1 MLTSSCVSLG
11 FSGPAEPAPE
21 RAFSVAKPARN
32 VLYLVFDDLRP
43 DLSFYGA
50 KWMSTPNLQSLA
62 DSGTTFDHAYCQET
76 VCSPS
81 RMSFTTGRRPNTT
94 QTWNFLNHFRQASCP
109 STTPGVELTGTPL
122 NGTRKPDGVSFEGT
136 IPGDTGGA
144 GQCCTDC
151 TASPG
156 CAGWQLSNK
165 TCRLFGSLNG
175 SAPCDNSRDDV
186 VCISGVG
193 QGVMPAWTTLP
204 QHMRQS
210 GWLTLGVGKYFH
222 DVNEALGVIGD
233 DRYPAGHGLP
243 PEADPPSWSNVSIQN
258 RNLVELQMRFGR
270 HLQLFKGSPYTGGPN
285 HAYVDAMDNCVGSA
299 KTEMCTADLPLN
311 GSNAAD
317 LSTTPPCDYIAYE
330 DAKDKLRYAALNR
343 AQTGQGF
350 FLAVGIRRPHLTF
363 RVPAPYAAMYPANET
378 ELPMQPTL
386 DPSIDGI
393 AWIEFESLGGDRPD
407 ARNNTDEQV
416 RQNRAAYYA
425 AVSWA
430 DYAAGEVLAE
440 LDALQLTSSTLVVM
454 HADHGWHLGEYNM
467 WEKRTLWENAARVPL
482 VLRAPWLRGTAGT
495 RVSAPVELVD
505 IFRTVCDALGVPP
518 PQADAHPV
526 EGSSL
531 LPLLRAAAKQ
541 PPADDHEEEE
551 EDDDDARARA
561 RVGGAR
567 GGVSGGVATMRV
579 AKAEG
584 WTKDVAL
591 TTYPRCPVAGLPHW
605 QNNDCIHSIERTNFG
620 CAPPP
625 SLLPPP
631 HPRPQTCPRPAA
643 LLRRRM
649 HARAGTW
656 GTRCSSPTRT
666 TTRRTDTPS
675 GCSGMAA
682 RCGRCCMPVPCWQ
695 SSCTIT
701 PTRCRRRRRSSTP
714 LRTSTS
720 RGRRIPRCCT
730 T

>member
-1 MLTSSCVSLG
+1 MLTSCVALLG
-11 FSGPAEPAPE
+11 FSGPDKPGLRGPAEPAPKPL
-21 RAFSVAKPARN
+21 FSVAKPARN

-50 KWMSTPNLQSLA
+50 KWMSTPHLQSLA

-122 NGTRKPDGVSFEGT
+122 NGTRQPDGVSFAGT
-136 IPGDTGGA
+136 IPGNTGGA

-151 TASPG
+151 TASRG
-156 CAGWQLSNK
+156 CAGWQLSNQ

-175 SAPCDNSRDDV
+175 SAPCDNSRDDA

-193 QGVMPAWTTLP
+193 QGAMPEWTTLP
-204 QHMRQS
+204 QHLRQS

-222 DVNEALGVIGD
+222 DVNEALGVPGD

-243 PEADPPSWSNVSIQN
+243 PEADPPSWSNVSVQN
-258 RNLVELQMRFGR
+258 RNLVELQVRYGA
-270 HLQLFKGSPYTGGPN
+270 HLQLFKGSPYTGAH

-311 GSNAAD
+311 GSNAGD

-330 DAKDKLRYAALNR
+330 DAKDKLRFAALNR

-378 ELPMQPTL
+378 DLPTHQTL

-393 AWIEFESLGGDRPD
+393 AWIEFEPLGGNRPD
-407 ARNNTDEQV
+407 ARDNSDAQV
-416 RQNRAAYYA
+416 RANRAAYYA

-430 DYAAGEVLAE
+430 DYAAGEVLSE
-440 LDALQLTSSTLVVM
+440 LDALQLTASTLVVM

-482 VLRAPWLRGTAGT
+482 VLRAPWLRGTAGA
-495 RVSAPVELVD
+495 RVAAPVELVD
-505 IFRTVCDALGVPP
+505 IFRTVCDALGVAP

-541 PPADDHEEEE
+541 PPAAHDG
-551 EDDDDARARA
+551 DDARG
-561 RVGGAR
+561 GGAR
-567 GGVSGGVATMRV
+567 GDGEGVGGGGVATMRV
-579 AKAEG
+579 AKAGG

-605 QNNDCIHSIERTNFG
+605 QSNDCIHSIERSNFG
-620 CAPPP
+620 CARDP
-625 SLLPPP
+625 LPA
-631 HPRPQTCPRPAA
+631 RPAP
-643 LLRRRM
+643 RC
-649 HARAGTW
+649 HAACTCAPAGTW
-656 GTRCSSPTRT
+656 GIRCSLPTRT
-666 TTRRTDTPS
+666 TTRRTGTPS
-675 GCSGMAA
+675 GCSGTAA
-682 RCGRCCMPVPCWQ
+682 RSDRCCMPVPCWQ

-701 PTRCRRRRRSSTP
+701 PIRCRRRRRSSTP
-714 LRTSTS
+714 LRMSTS
-720 RGRRIPRCCT
+720 RARRTPRCCRT
-730 T
+730 